1 MRSITTPAGI
11 GDGLWILSK
20 LLHTGERF
28 KFFIPDSSPQRGK
41 QIYDLLPQVAISCT
55 YIPGLNY
62 EKLAKQN
69 IQNTKKNWRQ
79 IDERVF
85 ALSANSHL
93 EAGKRIEEFLPDLP
107 PTFKMDFST
116 TGQDKARAA
125 ELLPAGPK
133 YIGIYGSAY
142 NNARHKHYNGYGP
155 AEWLKLIQMLYKEDK
170 DFVFVIIGAVY
181 DADLAEMLMKE
192 LTEQKIPY
200 VNTIGEPLSVVME
213 MLKRQFYFI
222 GFPSGL
228 SILNEYQGLNGLMFY
243 GHRIKGIINTWAD
256 PVRIKNGDIKECLY
270 AEPEKIFHWLTNSY
284 KILER

>member
-20 LLHTGERF
+20 LLHTSERF

-41 QIYDLLPQVAISCT
+41 QIYDLLPQVSVSCT
-55 YIPGLNY
+55 YIAGLSY
-62 EKLAKQN
+62 DKLAKQN
-69 IQNTKKNWRQ
+69 IQNTKKHWKEIN
-79 IDERVF
+79 EHVF

-107 PTFKMDFST
+107 PTFKMDFAT
-116 TGQDKARAA
+116 TEQDKAKAA
-125 ELLPAGPK
+125 ALLPAGPK

-142 NNARHKHYNGYGP
+142 RNARHTHYNGYGP
-155 AEWLKLIQMLYKEDK
+155 AEWLRLIQMLYKEDK
-170 DFVFVIIGAVY
+170 NFVFVIIGAEY

-192 LTEQKIPY
+192 LKEQKIPY

-213 MLKRQFYFI
+213 IMRRQFYFI

-228 SILNEYQGLNGLMFY
+228 SILNEYMGLDGLMFY
-243 GHRIKGIINTWAD
+243 GVKIKGIINTWAD
-256 PVRIKNGDIKECLY
+256 PVRIRNGDIKECLY
-270 AEPEKIFHWLTNSY
+270 AEPEIIFNWLTKTY
-284 KILER
+284 KILDR